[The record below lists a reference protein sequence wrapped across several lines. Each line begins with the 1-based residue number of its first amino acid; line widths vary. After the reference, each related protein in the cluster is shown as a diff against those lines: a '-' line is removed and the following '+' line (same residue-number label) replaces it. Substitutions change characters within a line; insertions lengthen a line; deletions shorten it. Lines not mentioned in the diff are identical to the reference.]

1 MKKVGV
7 VINQEDGSVILRVA
21 RGTSCGGSCSK
32 CGSSCSDKS
41 KIEVKVE
48 NSLDAGVGDVVEL
61 ESASTVVLGTA
72 FLFYILPILALI
84 LGMYLSNTY
93 WIDKN
98 QQNGE
103 VLSLIVGFGFMIV
116 TFLGIHI
123 FGKFRSKGNNNM
135 FTMTK
140 LIGKGKI

>member
-7 VINQEDGSVILRVA
+7 VINQNNDNVILRVA

-32 CGSSCSDKS
+32 CGSSCADKS
-41 KIEVKVE
+41 KIEVTVE
-48 NSLDAGVGDVVEL
+48 NSLDASVGDVVEL
-61 ESASTVVLGTA
+61 ESASTVILGTA
-72 FLFYILPILALI
+72 FLFYVLPIMALI

-98 QQNGE
+98 QQSGE
-103 VLSLIVGFGFMIV
+103 VLSLLVGFGFMIV
-116 TFLGIHI
+116 TFLGIHV
-123 FGKFRSKGNNNM
+123 FGKFRSKDKNSM